1 MIENNYRKLPFMYLE
16 ISGRQTGK
24 TTRLIN
30 QIYADKDKYDLQILM
45 GINWI
50 SLKQIKNNVK
60 RNNKLKICLSYESFQ
75 SETLGKNNI
84 RLYVDEFLYSTAFCN
99 NFLNFMLFNDII
111 QNGYFVSSINTDR
124 YHIYS
129 QLKELNNNF
138 VNSMY
143 VSSGD
148 FL

>member
-1 MIENNYRKLPFMYLE
+1 MEV
-16 ISGRQTGK
+16 
-24 TTRLIN
+24 IN
-30 QIYADKDKYDLQILM
+30 L
-45 GINWI
+45 
-50 SLKQIKNNVK
+50 
-60 RNNKLKICLSYESFQ
+60 FH
-75 SETLGKNNI
+75 
-84 RLYVDEFLYSTAFCN
+84 VDVFCN
-99 NFLNFMLFNDII
+99 NFLNFRLFNDII
-111 QNGYFVSSINTDR
+111 QNGYSVSSINTHR

>member
-1 MIENNYRKLPFMYLE
+1 MRNNYRKLPFMYLE

-30 QIYADKDKYDLQILM
+30 QIYADKEKYDLQILM
-45 GINWI
+45 GINWF
-50 SLKQIKNNVK
+50 SLKNIKSEIK
-60 RNNKLKICLSYESFQ
+60 RNNRLKICLSYDAFQ
-75 SETLGKNNI
+75 CEILGKNNV

-99 NFLNFMLFNDII
+99 NFLNFMSFHNII
-111 QNGYFVSSINTDR
+111 QNGYFVSSINSDR

>member
-1 MIENNYRKLPFMYLE
+1 
-16 ISGRQTGK
+16 
-24 TTRLIN
+24 
-30 QIYADKDKYDLQILM
+30 
-45 GINWI
+45 
-50 SLKQIKNNVK
+50 
-60 RNNKLKICLSYESFQ
+60 
-75 SETLGKNNI
+75 
-84 RLYVDEFLYSTAFCN
+84 
-99 NFLNFMLFNDII
+99 MLFNDII
-111 QNGYFVSSINTDR
+111 QNGYFVSSINTNK